1 MFAQSYSEIGID
13 RYALGPT
20 LGLGD
25 VILMC
30 STMISDVALVSQR
43 QIAVPMLCPQPV
55 RLVPGVRRAVAKR
68 DIAGSASAAA
78 RAFAATSSAA
88 ATSSGTG
95 GCDAAGDGRTI
106 GFRSAGAA
114 GFTLLVNDALA
125 VPDDDRRR
133 ARRIVTEVAPPRI
146 ARLASVLLLV
156 LGERAITLVIP
167 QARPWPGREC
177 SIDRVARFFSRLQHY
192 LVGDAGLREWRLTR

>member
-1 MFAQSYSEIGID
+1 MSPWFLNGRSPCPCFARSRFASSL
-13 RYALGPT
+13 AF
-20 LGLGD
+20 
-25 VILMC
+25 
-30 STMISDVALVSQR
+30 A
-43 QIAVPMLCPQPV
+43 A
-55 RLVPGVRRAVAKR
+55 RLPSVTSP
-68 DIAGSASAAA
+68 GSASAAA

-192 LVGDAGLREWRLTR
+192 LVGDAGLREWRLTLIATFGITAPVRFAASW